1 MGMTIGELAALC
13 ERAGLRHHLDPE
25 ELVIRVVLVTP
36 RYVNARGE
44 PLAILQIEAPDSG
57 NRCRVVLE
65 RVCPVGRTPADTWL
79 AAMRCLG
86 DLPFVRLE
94 DDSASRSLRL
104 VADIPVEDGAV
115 TIRQLC
121 VLCDGVVA
129 AAEAVQAAVGRHRG
143 RIARSKR
150 EAA

>member
-1 MGMTIGELAALC
+1 MGMTIGELSAIC

-94 DDSASRSLRL
+94 EDLASHSLRL
-104 VADIPVEDGAV
+104 VAEMPLEDGAV
-115 TIRQLC
+115 TMRQLC
-121 VLCDGVVA
+121 ALCDGIVA
-129 AAEAVQAAVGRHRG
+129 AAEAVQAASGRRRG
-143 RIARSKR
+143 RIPPAKR
-150 EAA
+150 DAA